1 MFENRIQASGS
12 AAGGA
17 NAFNSR
23 QKAGSLVPTS
33 FGLGSFLADQ
43 GVQGPADGRGRGPDR
58 APLHS
63 RSLNLTSWDPVVH
76 APRPAEAAPELLGC
90 PRRISGLA
98 VAPAWHQQPFCRQDE
113 AGEQGEGA
121 PASGRSSAVEDKSGD
136 CRAGGG
142 AGRAREQARSSL
154 ACLPLALAARV
165 PSSLA
170 SFSIARHLAFHFMPS
185 FAAPT
190 NPR

>member
-63 RSLNLTSWDPVVH
+63 RSLSLARQRAEEVLQLKTRAGIAELEVELAERENRLAIRERELAGREDRVAKREREVATREEQV
-76 APRPAEAAPELLGC
+76 AKRAKRPTKKKRGPKQPKKAKDKDRTWEQEVIELLLPDPG
-90 PRRISGLA
+90 PN
-98 VAPAWHQQPFCRQDE
+98 
-113 AGEQGEGA
+113 
-121 PASGRSSAVEDKSGD
+121 
-136 CRAGGG
+136 
-142 AGRAREQARSSL
+142 SL
-154 ACLPLALAARV
+154 LV
-165 PSSLA
+165 
-170 SFSIARHLAFHFMPS
+170 
-185 FAAPT
+185 
-190 NPR
+190 